1 MRGTFL
7 SGDDVA
13 SAAPPVL
20 EDFVVQGGAIT
31 LDSMAEYPH
40 IKWGIRCNPHCG
52 RQRSE
57 FRITEHFGWLRLTA
71 TAVRGYHPLRLWIR
85 RG

>member
-1 MRGTFL
+1 MSPEAGCGRVTGDGDTEVKNLADFAREGAGGAMRGTFL

-31 LDSMAEYPH
+31 LDSMAEYPY
-40 IKWGIRCNPHCG
+40 IKWGD
-52 RQRSE
+52 S
-57 FRITEHFGWLRLTA
+57 L
-71 TAVRGYHPLRLWIR
+71 
-85 RG
+85 

>member
-7 SGDDVA
+7 PGDDVA

-31 LDSMAEYPH
+31 LDSVAEYPY
-40 IKWGIRCNPHCG
+40 IKWGD
-52 RQRSE
+52 S
-57 FRITEHFGWLRLTA
+57 L
-71 TAVRGYHPLRLWIR
+71 
-85 RG
+85 